1 MQRRRLKSKLPL
13 PPQPWRRLLLR
24 QLRPR
29 APANFYKDNR
39 MSAYQLYLDSVL
51 EEAVLQQALSLR
63 EAWLVQDQMLLQQ
76 SERLI
81 LPAEWAPMLDRLHLS
96 QLDKP
101 ESLPLQ

>member
-1 MQRRRLKSKLPL
+1 
-13 PPQPWRRLLLR
+13 
-24 QLRPR
+24 
-29 APANFYKDNR
+29 
-39 MSAYQLYLDSVL
+39 
-51 EEAVLQQALSLR
+51 
-63 EAWLVQDQMLLQQ
+63 MLLQQ